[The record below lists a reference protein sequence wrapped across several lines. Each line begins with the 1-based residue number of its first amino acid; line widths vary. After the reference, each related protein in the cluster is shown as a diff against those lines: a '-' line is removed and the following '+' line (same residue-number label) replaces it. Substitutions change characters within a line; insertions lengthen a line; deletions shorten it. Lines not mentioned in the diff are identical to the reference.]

1 MTHMKNFIDLVY
13 ASDEEELR
21 DMRQTINDRLGELK
35 SVKKAQAFAS
45 LKVGDRVRVAS
56 NVNPKYLSGQM
67 ATVTKKNVSRVV
79 VDFDIPHKR
88 FYKGVTCPPEMLEL
102 T

>member
-1 MTHMKNFIDLVY
+1 MKNFIDLVY

-35 SVKKAQAFAS
+35 AVSKAQAFAS
-45 LKVGDRVRVAS
+45 LKIGDRVRITY
-56 NVNPKYLSGQM
+56 NVKPKYLTGAT

-79 VDFDIPHKR
+79 VDFDVPHNR
-88 FYKGVTCPPEMLEL
+88 FYKNVTCPPEMLEL
-102 T
+102 A